1 MATIIEKLKALGFN
15 NSKKRRAWL
24 EEHKEEIKEF
34 GQDHTLEETRQHFHI
49 GIKTMKRLGIIIPRK
64 RKEKVATSKANL
76 TPEKLI
82 ETLPPDI
89 DVGYLIAKGLFD
101 RIKTLEEQLSNTQAD
116 TQAENSELKK
126 QLTEQQSENKAL
138 SEQIT
143 EAEKEK
149 KRIMESCNEA
159 LARAKLPKFT
169 LDDLKH
175 AMGKGPDGTR
185 RSFTP

>member
-1 MATIIEKLKALGFN
+1 MATIIERLKALGFKN
-15 NSKKRRAWL
+15 YKERTAWL

-34 GQDHTLEETRQHFHI
+34 RQHHTLEETRQHFHT
-49 GIKTMKRLGIIIPRK
+49 GLNTMKRLGLTMPRK
-64 RKEKVATSKANL
+64 GKEKVATGKTNL

-82 ETLPPDI
+82 ETLPPDA

-101 RIKTLEEQLSNTQAD
+101 RIKTLAEQLSNV
-116 TQAENSELKK
+116 QAEVSELKK
-126 QLTEQQSENKAL
+126 QLTEQQAENKAL
-138 SEQIT
+138 GEQLAG
-143 EAEKEK
+143 AEKEK
-149 KRIMESCNEA
+149 KTIMESCNEA

-185 RSFTP
+185 RSFVP